1 MSALVHVVCGLCG
14 ADFHLAASDL
24 LSTAPS
30 PQWDKN
36 VTYPIASC
44 RHCLPE
50 VRVKRGGIRYRTS
63 GDG

>member
-24 LSTAPS
+24 LVHG
-30 PQWDKN
+30 PQPAVGQN